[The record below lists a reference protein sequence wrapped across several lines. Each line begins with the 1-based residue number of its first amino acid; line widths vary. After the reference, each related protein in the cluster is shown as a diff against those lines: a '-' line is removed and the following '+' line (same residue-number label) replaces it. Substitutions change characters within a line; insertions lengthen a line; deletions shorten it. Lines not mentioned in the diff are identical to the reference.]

1 MVAQV
6 MVKMDWNE
14 TETRWGEPA
23 EKSRLLFAGP
33 LARVPEGPETVH
45 ELTLL
50 ALQDICELAPA

>member
-1 MVAQV
+1 